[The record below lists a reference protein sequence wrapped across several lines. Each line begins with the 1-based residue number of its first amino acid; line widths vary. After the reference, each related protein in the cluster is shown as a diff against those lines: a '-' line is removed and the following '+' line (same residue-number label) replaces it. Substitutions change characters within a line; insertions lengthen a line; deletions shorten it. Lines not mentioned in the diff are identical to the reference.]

1 MRFHNRILATLSAVV
16 LATGVVLAVSAA
28 PASAHEG
35 GIHIGLVQYDS
46 PGKDTGSNTSL
57 NNEWINI
64 HNSRS
69 TPYQIK
75 GWYLKD
81 NAGYKFVFPTYTIG
95 AGKNVKVHTGKGTKG
110 GGHVY
115 WGRSWYVWNNTGD
128 KARLYT
134 PSGKYNESCSWG
146 NGDGDISCH

>member
-1 MRFHNRILATLSAVV
+1 MRKKILATLAATL
-16 LATGVVLAVSAA
+16 LAIGVSLAVTAT

-35 GIHIGLVQYDS
+35 GIHIGLVQFNS
-46 PGKDTGSNTSL
+46 PGSDSGSNTSL
-57 NNEWINI
+57 NAEWINI
-64 HNSRS
+64 HNARS

-75 GWYLKD
+75 GWYIKD
-81 NAGYKFVFPTYTIG
+81 NAGYKFLFPTYTIG
-95 AGKNVKVHTGKGTKG
+95 AGKNVKVHTGKGSNG

-134 PSGKYNESCSWG
+134 PSGNFDDSCSWDDD
-146 NGDGDISCH
+146 DGSQKSCH

>member
-1 MRFHNRILATLSAVV
+1 MNFRKRILATLSAMII
-16 LATGVVLAVSAA
+16 AIGVVTAVTAA

-35 GIHIGLVQYDS
+35 GIHIGLVQFDS
-46 PGKDTGSNTSL
+46 PGSDTGSNSSL
-57 NNEWINI
+57 NAEWVNI
-64 HNSRS
+64 HNARS

-81 NAGYKFVFPTYTIG
+81 RAGHKFLFPTYTIG

-115 WGRSWYVWNNTGD
+115 WGRGAYVWNNGGD
-128 KARLYT
+128 KAYLYT
-134 PSGKYNESCSWG
+134 PSGNLDDSCSWTSAG
-146 NGDGDISCH
+146 YQKSCH